1 MKKNKRIN
9 NRLMGR
15 MSAILVV
22 LLGLSKEVIF
32 NPRFQ
37 LYEMNHGKE
46 KKKKGKC
53 RLFQVEKSK

>member
-1 MKKNKRIN
+1 
-9 NRLMGR
+9 

-32 NPRFQ
+32 KARFQ

-46 KKKKGKC
+46 KKKKENVDC
-53 RLFQVEKSK
+53 SR

>member
-9 NRLMGR
+9 NRLVGR
-15 MSAILVV
+15 KSAILVV

-32 NPRFQ
+32 KPRYK

-46 KKKKGKC
+46 KKKKKENVDC
-53 RLFQVEKSK
+53 SR

>member
-32 NPRFQ
+32 KPRFQ

-46 KKKKGKC
+46 KKKKENVDC
-53 RLFQVEKSK
+53 SR